1 MTHQIAMVASVV
13 GFVVC
18 IAAALIL
25 ALGSKAKNPGSNEPD
40 A

>member
-13 GFVVC
+13 GFLICV
-18 IAAALIL
+18 AAALIL
-25 ALGSKAKNPGSNEPD
+25 ALGSKAKKLSSKEPD